1 MGKFQVIDHPLIQH
15 KLTMIREKNCGTK
28 VFREVVNEIAMLMA
42 YEVSRDMPLEDV
54 VIETPMGKSTQ
65 KTLSGKKVAIIPIL
79 RAGIGMVDGILEL
92 IPAAKVGHVGLYRDE
107 ETLQP
112 HEYFVKLPED
122 IASRQLF
129 VVDPMLATG
138 GSAIMAI
145 DSLKERGASNIK
157 FVCLVAVPEGVKA
170 LQEAH
175 PDVDIYT
182 AALDERLN
190 EDGYIVPGLGDAGDR
205 KFFKQ
210 KKTVSNHN
218 RLPNGFLLLFC
229 SE

>member
-190 EDGYIVPGLGDAGDR
+190 EDG
-205 KFFKQ
+205 
-210 KKTVSNHN
+210 
-218 RLPNGFLLLFC
+218 
-229 SE
+229 